1 MWRFFFMMQGWS
13 PVKIL
18 FRLIRFFLL
27 AWFVAA
33 VMTGT
38 WAPPVRANLT
48 PREVLSIWDNAAPEK
63 SPDFAIGLR
72 EGWSYHYGDHDPDL
86 DAAGAFLKQIEGS
99 VEWRSWHWQ
108 RPAVNSRR
116 ANSLW
121 LKNTLPEVEYSDN
134 SLFMANIQCDAV
146 IVFLDGEPVY
156 QSGSTTPRWNQ
167 QRPANRLHWVPVPDD
182 AAGKKV
188 HILFYSARPEALPP
202 GETVILYASQS
213 KLMQHLLSGAW
224 LGQSLG
230 YLFLLV
236 GIYALF
242 AHAVRRRYGLSFSP
256 WFAFMAICL
265 GVSQLLSSNVMFM
278 FSDHAEWIYHAGLLA
293 TLLFPLGLWRFIEI
307 SLGRGWMGLIRRC
320 WQLQIVV
327 AAVIWPAHFFGW
339 MPFGN
344 VSQLLG
350 NSAIAL
356 QLLVGVGEGMRYMLY
371 GHGVKRVIAAALL
384 IFSATGIFDIVAH
397 SLSPSPGFELYPLG
411 IVALIIVLAWGQER
425 AAGEA
430 QQQLRLQTEAL
441 KHHQQKLE
449 QTVEERTAELR
460 QAMNAAEAASTAKS
474 EFLANMSHELRTPL
488 NAILGYAHLF
498 QRDDALSDDRKER
511 AGIIRQS
518 GEHLLMLINDILDI
532 AKIEAGKMDIQTG
545 NVRLKKLIKSVADM
559 IEPRARAK
567 DLAFGFDASDTLPD
581 WVETDEKR
589 LRQLLLNL
597 LGNAVTFTEKGSV
610 RLSAWHE
617 DGTLV
622 FCVTDTGIGI
632 APAHLD
638 TVFEPFHQ
646 VTTRQVPGRQ
656 NTGFT
661 KNEGTGL
668 GLAISR
674 RIAREMGGDVL
685 LQSTPGKGSTFRL
698 ELPLVAA
705 ESGVEYPDAPVTPIT
720 GIRGSCRLL
729 VADDRSENR
738 TILRDMLSPMGFEI
752 IEAAN
757 GREAVA
763 LARERMPDLILMDL
777 LMPEMNGIEA
787 VQLLKRDPVLAGIPV
802 VAVSASVYDQTQAES
817 ICAGCVGFLSKPVD
831 LDALVSILRERLDL
845 DWEEDGTGNGLTMPA
860 DPIAPSPLPQAFH
873 PLREAAR
880 IGDVQE
886 VLRETGKLRERFP
899 EHRVFISRIHELA
912 AGFEILA
919 LQRLLDH

>member
-1 MWRFFFMMQGWS
+1 M
-13 PVKIL
+13 KIF

-33 VMTGT
+33 IMTGGWT
-38 WAPPVRANLT
+38 PPVQASLT
-48 PREVLSIWDNAAPEK
+48 PGEVLSIWENGASGK
-63 SPDFAIGLR
+63 STDFAMGLR
-72 EGWSYHYGDHDPDL
+72 EGWSYHYNHRFPDL
-86 DAAGAFLKQIEGS
+86 EAAGAFLQQMAGGA
-99 VEWRSWHWQ
+99 EWRSWHFQ
-108 RPAVNSRR
+108 HPAVNSRQ
-116 ANSLW
+116 ANFLW
-121 LKNTLPEVEYSDN
+121 LKNILPDAPYPDK

-146 IVFLDGEPVY
+146 IVFLDGAPVY
-156 QSGSTTPRWNQ
+156 QSGSLTPRWNQ

-182 AAGKKV
+182 AAGKTV

-224 LGQSLG
+224 LGQLLG

-236 GIYALF
+236 GMYTLF

-278 FSDHAEWIYHAGLLA
+278 FSDHAEWIYHVGLLA
-293 TLLFPLGLWRFIEI
+293 TLLFPVGLWRFIEI
-307 SLGRGWMGLIRRC
+307 FLGRGWMGLIRRC

-327 AAVIWPAHFFGW
+327 AAAIWPAHFFGW

-356 QLLVGVGEGMRYMLY
+356 QLLVGAGEGMRYALR

-384 IFSATGIFDIVAH
+384 IFSATGIFDIVSH
-397 SLSPSPGFELYPLG
+397 FLSISPGFELYPLG

-430 QQQLRLQTEAL
+430 QQQLRSQTEAL
-441 KHHQQKLE
+441 QRHQQKLE

-460 QAMNAAEAASTAKS
+460 QAMNAAEAASMAKS

-488 NAILGYAHLF
+488 NAILGYAQLF
-498 QRDDALSDDRKER
+498 QRDAALPDDRKER

-545 NVRLKKLIKSVADM
+545 SVRLKQVIKSVADM
-559 IEPRARAK
+559 IAPRARAK
-567 DLAFGFDASDTLPD
+567 DLAFGFDASDSLPD

-597 LGNAVTFTEKGSV
+597 LGNAVTFTEEGSV

-632 APAHLD
+632 APADLEA
-638 TVFEPFHQ
+638 VFDPFHQ
-646 VTTRQVPGRQ
+646 VPIRQVPRHQ
-656 NTGFT
+656 NAGSG

-685 LQSTPGKGSTFRL
+685 VQSTPGKGSTFRL
-698 ELPLVAA
+698 ELPFVAA
-705 ESGVEYPDAPVTPIT
+705 ESDVIYADPPVAQIT

-729 VADDRSENR
+729 VADDRLENR

-757 GREAVA
+757 GREAAA
-763 LARERMPDLILMDL
+763 LAREQMPDLILMDL

-787 VQLLKRDPVLAGIPV
+787 VQVLKRDPVLAGIPI

-831 LDALVSILRERLDL
+831 LDALVSIIRERLDL
-845 DWEEDGTGNGLTMPA
+845 DWEGYGTVQDPTGPA
-860 DPIAPSPLPQAFH
+860 DPIAPFPLPQAFH

-886 VLRETGKLRERFP
+886 VLRETGKLRARFP
-899 EHRVFISRIHELA
+899 EHRAFISRIHELA